1 MNVAPYLNRLKRNRS
16 VPTAL
21 SSYRARHK
29 IASLSDAIERLIPI
43 GLFTETAPRDARLG
57 RTSDKNERVTAMD
70 VRSGPTGLPSCVRLP
85 SRSRNLL
92 TPGYQAALRW
102 ACAVDVTAHA
112 TRAVLFAKASVAAAF
127 TAPSLKPRKA
137 SLRASTWLHSV
148 HSALRALRIRAN
160 ALKRLVSE
168 PQGRGVAASDGD
180 QFEAPQ
186 LHQFD

>member
-29 IASLSDAIERLIPI
+29 IASLSDAIGRLMPI

-92 TPGYQAALRW
+92 TPALRW
-102 ACAVDVTAHA
+102 ACSVDVTAHA

-127 TAPSLKPRKA
+127 TEPSLKPRKA

-168 PQGRGVAASDGD
+168 PQVRGVAASDGD